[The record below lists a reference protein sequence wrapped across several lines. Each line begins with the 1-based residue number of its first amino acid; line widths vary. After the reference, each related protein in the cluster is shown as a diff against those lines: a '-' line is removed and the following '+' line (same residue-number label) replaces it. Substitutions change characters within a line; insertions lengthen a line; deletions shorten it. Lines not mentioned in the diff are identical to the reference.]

1 MMFVMKL
8 LRRFSGCELALF
20 SQILLAGALF
30 TGCETTY
37 DSAYSDVSPPSAT
50 PITTIG
56 TAPTGTP
63 ADIERFRVGDSVTV
77 TFGGI
82 SDVLT
87 QLPPHEETVKEDG
100 NITLNLIGAVKA
112 AGKTTGELQKEIH
125 DLYVPKYYVRLTVTV
140 KPELRSYTI
149 GGEVKMP
156 GPKFWLPGTTVIK
169 AIQAA
174 GDFTDYASKR
184 NVKLTRADG
193 TVITINCKKAINDR
207 RLDPLVFPGDQIN
220 VKRSIL

>member
-8 LRRFSGCELALF
+8 LRRFSGRELALF

-56 TAPTGTP
+56 TAPTGAP

-77 TFGGI
+77 TFGG
-82 SDVLT
+82 VAE

-100 NITLNLIGAVKA
+100 NITLNLIGAVKV

-140 KPELRSYTI
+140 KPQERSFTI

-156 GPKFWLPGTTVIK
+156 GPKLWMPGTTVIK